1 MGISRGFVSLKLL
14 FFKKGAREQEKEK
27 AEQVW
32 GFSFNEGTL
41 IVSRA
46 VGAK

>member
-14 FFKKGAREQEKEK
+14 FFKKGVREQEKK

-32 GFSFNEGTL
+32 GFGFNEGAL
-41 IVSRA
+41 IVSWA
-46 VGAK
+46 VGEK